1 MLSSC
6 PRTKASPPGL
16 AARNAAYRY
25 DTAAMP
31 QAHRLP
37 APSGRRYENQ
47 HWNHPESGMTLPRCT
62 DTVWRLNRGGS
73 STLQVTTQNAQISD
87 LRLNSA
93 SRWLPRHIG
102 GYLRCAQARANYS
115 ASGADDC

>member
-37 APSGRRYENQ
+37 APSGRHYENQ
-47 HWNHPESGMTLPRCT
+47 HWNHPESGMTLPGCT
-62 DTVWRLNRGGS
+62 DTVWRLNRDGS

-87 LRLNSA
+87 LRLNGA
-93 SRWLPRHIG
+93 SCWLPRHIRRISRG
-102 GYLRCAQARANYS
+102 GRSQRS
-115 ASGADDC
+115 

>member
-25 DTAAMP
+25 DTTAMP

-37 APSGRRYENQ
+37 APSVRHYENQ

-62 DTVWRLNRGGS
+62 DTVWRLNRGGLRAVGSHLRNAFSNPGVTRRDELALVLWS
-73 STLQVTTQNAQISD
+73 SPTRDPAT
-87 LRLNSA
+87 R
-93 SRWLPRHIG
+93 
-102 GYLRCAQARANYS
+102 
-115 ASGADDC
+115 